1 VGKQIA
7 YLCDVAHEAASL
19 SGMTSGQSES
29 LVDRSNGPDAAAIF
43 RYPVVMMGLL
53 TGMAGALDVVE
64 YRDFGL
70 FTANQGGNLVLFWV
84 RLQEGSSLTWVIGAS
99 ILAAIVGIVLVVA
112 LRMRVRWFTGALG
125 TRLTLILSAVLLL
138 STFAVTA
145 VAPTAVG
152 SQALSSANAGSSEW
166 WLMVRLVAI
175 SAMAMG
181 MLGATIVSI
190 RGINISAIAPTGTF
204 VTSTR
209 MATAR
214 LLGEHNSQSTFR
226 SIVTIPVSWTLGA
239 AIAALVPIP
248 RDALVLCAVGLILLV
263 VLNVRTQTEVT
274 PSG

>member
-1 VGKQIA
+1 
-7 YLCDVAHEAASL
+7 
-19 SGMTSGQSES
+19 MTSDQSET

-43 RYPVVMMGLL
+43 RYPIVMMGLL

-84 RLQEGSSLTWVIGAS
+84 RLEEGSSLTWVIGAS
-99 ILAAIVGIVLVVA
+99 ILAAIAGIMLVVA
-112 LRMRVRWFTGALG
+112 LRVRVRWFTGALG
-125 TRLTLILSAVLLL
+125 TRLTLILSAGLLL
-138 STFAVTA
+138 STFAITA
-145 VAPTAVG
+145 VVPSTAG
-152 SQALSSANAGSSEW
+152 SQTLSSADAGSGEW

-181 MLGATIVSI
+181 MLGATIVSV
-190 RGINISAIAPTGTF
+190 RGVNISAIAPTGTF
-204 VTSTR
+204 VTSSR
-209 MATAR
+209 FATAR
-214 LLGEHNSQSTFR
+214 LLGEHNSGSTFR

-248 RDALVLCAVGLILLV
+248 RDALVLLAVGVILLV
-263 VLNVRTQTEVT
+263 VLNVRAQTEVT

>member
-1 VGKQIA
+1 
-7 YLCDVAHEAASL
+7 
-19 SGMTSGQSES
+19 MTSDQSET
-29 LVDRSNGPDAAAIF
+29 LVDRSTGPDAAAIF

-70 FTANQGGNLVLFWV
+70 FTANQGGNLVLFWI
-84 RLQEGSSLTWVIGAS
+84 RLQEGSSLTWVIAAS

-125 TRLTLILSAVLLL
+125 TRLTLLLSAGLLL

-145 VAPTAVG
+145 VAPSTAG
-152 SQALSSANAGSSEW
+152 SQTLSSADAGSSEW

-181 MLGATIVSI
+181 VLGATIVSI
-190 RGINISAIAPTGTF
+190 RGVSISAIAPTGTF

-239 AIAALVPIP
+239 AIGALVPIP
-248 RDALVLCAVGLILLV
+248 RVALVLCAVGVILFV
-263 VLNVRTQTEVT
+263 VLNVRAQTEAT